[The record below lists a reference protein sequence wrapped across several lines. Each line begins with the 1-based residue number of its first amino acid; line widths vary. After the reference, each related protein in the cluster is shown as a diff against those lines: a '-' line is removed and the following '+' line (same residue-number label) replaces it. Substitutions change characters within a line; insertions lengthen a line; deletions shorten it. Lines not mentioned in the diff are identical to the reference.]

1 MAHADIWT
9 DRTRDALTRYT
20 EPLLRDVAGRLV
32 KFRTPLPPDELVEK
46 SLGTL
51 GNPPVID
58 RRLKELPD
66 APRKL
71 LAVIGQSRR
80 PTWKVGHLLTLLA
93 SVGHPDGFEPVQT
106 LLNAGLLYPDVTS
119 DSPEVEDFG
128 AWFAR
133 AGNVHATVF
142 VHPSVAIR
150 ARGEDAGFPNLE
162 SADPM
167 PGAARQAD
175 GLDWPLRLAVA
186 WQQVLTTPA
195 RLTQGNALFKRDLGR
210 LQADE
215 VLIAPA
221 FDQLVSIPDPGVLAF
236 FWAVAAGLVKHTDIE
251 HTAAPFPETWETKP
265 APAVIDL
272 WAGLSAVEPWDPL
285 LGYTINDSG
294 ISPTPTAGMLAVLLL
309 AKAPAEGWVNP
320 QSIADWLW
328 EHHPSWSGIL
338 PKEHAK
344 TRGRSWVEAWLLGV
358 IYPLRLVEALGSA
371 ETGWRV
377 RLTDMGRHVIGT
389 GPEPAAAPAFPQTLL
404 VQPNAEILAYRQGL
418 TPGLIGKLSRFAR
431 WKGTGPACT
440 LELTAEHTYRGLETG
455 MTLAGIVQ
463 TLNQHGMKPVPA
475 PVADLL
481 QRWANKRDRIT
492 IFMSATLVE
501 FQTPADLDTA
511 ISRGIVSVRV
521 TDRIGITDDGREPD
535 FKNLRLIGNR
545 DYDARPQRCVT
556 IGDDGLTLTIDTTQS
571 DLLLEAEIGR
581 IADPVPSESNSV
593 RRLRVTPE
601 SLKRATA
608 AGYGLTELDAWFTS
622 RSGFPL
628 SPAGR
633 LVVQGPTLPAPSA
646 EKLLVVQ
653 VASEAVA
660 DGLMQWPPT
669 RVLIAERLG
678 PVALVVDE
686 EHLPEFRKVLAAIGV
701 MVE

>member
-1 MAHADIWT
+1 MAHADFWT
-9 DRTRDALTRYT
+9 DRTRDVLTRYA

-46 SLGTL
+46 ALGTL

-58 RRLKELPD
+58 RRIKDLPD
-66 APRKL
+66 AARKL
-71 LAVIGQSRR
+71 LAVLGQSRR
-80 PTWKVGHLLTLLA
+80 PAWKVGHLLTLLA
-93 SVGHPDGFEPVQT
+93 ALGHPDGFDPVQT
-106 LLNAGLLYPDVTS
+106 LLRAGLLFPDVTA
-119 DSPEVEDFG
+119 DSPEVEDFS

-133 AGNVHATVF
+133 AGTVHAVVF
-142 VHPSVAIR
+142 VHPAVAVR
-150 ARGEDAGFPNLE
+150 ARGEDAGLPNLE

-186 WQQVLTTPA
+186 WQQVLAAPV

-215 VLIAPA
+215 VLTAPA
-221 FDQLVSIPDPGVLAF
+221 FDQLVPVPDPGVLAF
-236 FWAVAAGLVKHTDIE
+236 FWAAAAGIVASADGEL
-251 HTAAPFPETWETKP
+251 TASSFPDTWEAKAVP
-265 APAVIDL
+265 AAADL
-272 WAGLSAVEPWDPL
+272 WAGLTAVEAWDPL
-285 LGYTINDSG
+285 LGYTLSDSG
-294 ISPTPTAGMLAVLLL
+294 LSPTPTAGLLAVLLL
-309 AKAPAEGWVNP
+309 AKSPPAGWVSP
-320 QSIADWLW
+320 QAVADWLW
-328 EHHPSWSGIL
+328 EHHPSWAGIL
-338 PKEHAK
+338 SKEHAK
-344 TRGRSWVEAWLLGV
+344 TRGRSWVESWLLGV
-358 IYPLRLVEALGSA
+358 AYPLRLVEALGSA

-377 RLTDMGRHVIGT
+377 RLTDLGRHVVGT
-389 GPEPAAAPAFPQTLL
+389 GPEPAPAVAFPQTLL

-481 QRWANKRDRIT
+481 QRWANKRERIAV
-492 IFMSATLVE
+492 FASATLVE
-501 FQTPADLDTA
+501 FQTPADLDA
-511 ISRGIVSVRV
+511 AVARGIVSVRV

-535 FKNLRLIGNR
+535 FKHLRLVGNR
-545 DYDARPQRCVT
+545 DYDARPQRCVAV
-556 IGDDGLTLTIDTTQS
+556 GDDGLTLTVDATQS

-581 IADPVPSESNSV
+581 LADPLPTESNGV

-601 SLKRATA
+601 SLKRAVA
-608 AGYGLTELDAWFTS
+608 AGFGIADLDAWFMS
-622 RSGFPL
+622 RTGFPL

-633 LVVQGPTLPAPSA
+633 LIVLGPSLPAPSA
-646 EKLLVVQ
+646 ERVTVVQ

-669 RVLIAERLG
+669 RELIAERLG
-678 PVALVVDE
+678 PAALVVDDDR
-686 EHLPEFRKVLAAIGV
+686 LPEFRNVLAAIGV
-701 MVE
+701 VVG